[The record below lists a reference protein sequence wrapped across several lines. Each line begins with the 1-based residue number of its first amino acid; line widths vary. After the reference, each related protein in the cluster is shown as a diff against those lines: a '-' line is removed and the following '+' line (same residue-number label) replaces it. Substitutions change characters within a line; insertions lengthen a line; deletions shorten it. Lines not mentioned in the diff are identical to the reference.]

1 MRITKT
7 KSLYQNPIETRTFFG
22 STVKGHHYCGKF
34 ISQESSTWKRGS
46 ARTESAVKS
55 TAM

>member
-1 MRITKT
+1 MPVDVWPLQREE
-7 KSLYQNPIETRTFFG
+7 LETRAFFG

-34 ISQESSTWKRGS
+34 ISRSSTWKRGS
-46 ARTESAVKS
+46 ARTESAAES